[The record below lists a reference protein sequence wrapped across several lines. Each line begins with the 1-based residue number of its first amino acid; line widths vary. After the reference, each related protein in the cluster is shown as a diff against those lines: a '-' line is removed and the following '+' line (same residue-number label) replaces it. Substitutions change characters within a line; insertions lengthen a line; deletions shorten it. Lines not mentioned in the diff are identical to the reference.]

1 MTRSAYATTSSL
13 PAPCP
18 ACRAAIGRQSQKAVM
33 AEGRRIGCTLLKHC
47 HSARVKAA
55 ADKRTAEVHPGL
67 TQGGGKMIHG
77 LVKGNLLSL
86 PDTFEIP
93 PDVPL
98 PSTRPEPRTLAH
110 HKVRS

>member
-13 PAPCP
+13 TVPCP
-18 ACRAAIGRQSQKAVM
+18 TCEASKGRQCEKAVM

-47 HSARVKAA
+47 HSARLSAA

-67 TQGGGKMIHG
+67 TQGGGKTI
-77 LVKGNLLSL
+77 L

>member
-13 PAPCP
+13 TVPCP
-18 ACRAAIGRQSQKAVM
+18 ACRAAIGRQCEKAVM

-55 ADKRTAEVHPGL
+55 ADKRTAEVHP
-67 TQGGGKMIHG
+67 
-77 LVKGNLLSL
+77 NLIE
-86 PDTFEIP
+86 PFEIP